1 MKTLALIILL
11 LFGLSLALYIPIFIL
26 SAIYAYTTVPS
37 NFMNPIL
44 LYETYFVVFM
54 MFIVASIAYPS

>member
-1 MKTLALIILL
+1 MKTLALIIFL
-11 LFGLSLALYIPIFIL
+11 LFGLSLALYTPIVVL

-44 LYETYFVVFM
+44 LYETYFVVVMIFV
-54 MFIVASIAYPS
+54 VASIAYPT